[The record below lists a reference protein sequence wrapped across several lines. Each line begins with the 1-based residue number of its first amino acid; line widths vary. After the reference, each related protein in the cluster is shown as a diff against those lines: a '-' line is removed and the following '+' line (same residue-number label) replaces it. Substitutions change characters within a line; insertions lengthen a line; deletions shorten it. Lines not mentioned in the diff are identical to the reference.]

1 MKTVR
6 NIFSLLCAAIVCLTV
21 ASEGRAVENTLNPKQ
36 QSIIAISS
44 FTANGDLEKLKSA
57 LNEGLDA
64 GLTVNEI
71 KEILVQLYA
80 YAGFP
85 RSLNGINTFM
95 AVMDERKAK
104 GFPTRKAVKPAPC
117 PRTGTVTNTALRYG
131 RGSAAGTPSPRP
143 AVTSFSRLLSTPF

>member
-85 RSLNGINTFM
+85 RQSQRHQYVHG
-95 AVMDERKAK
+95 RH
-104 GFPTRKAVKPAPC
+104 G
-117 PRTGTVTNTALRYG
+117 RTQGQRYFRQG
-131 RGSAAGTPSPRP
+131 RP
-143 AVTSFSRLLSTPF
+143 